1 MCAGTPPSRSKDA
14 LARKNT
20 DHEAADELHLNKK
33 KDYDGATDERKLKNK
48 K

>member
-20 DHEAADELHLNKK
+20 DHEAADELHLKK
-33 KDYDGATDERKLKNK
+33 KKIMMEQLMSAN
-48 K
+48 